1 MKRKVIK
8 TLVGVCGAIA
18 LCCVLF
24 LVINNNLQTLSSS
37 NSNSKPSTIDSGL
50 ITIDSINKKY
60 EEMKKDY
67 PELKIINTQQFKGE
81 DGNYVLFEVQYS
93 NDKDNFFEL
102 HSLTTGRQERLMVGG
117 KSSLEKIVN
126 ENEIIFNCNGEFDNG
141 SYRTFPYK
149 ARCFRVKNSDTDYN
163 DENFISVNEDIYIDI
178 KQSADC
184 GSSLYA
190 NIKNIIITT
199 DGVEILF
206 DFDAIPGSINL
217 PETKAT
223 YDHEKNQ
230 LVLEFKKCSLGG
242 KYDKARQLTEKDN
255 PFINSVILEKADSN
269 SRIRINLNGTAK
281 KYNIKNSIL
290 PSSTEC
296 FAKVSFSP

>member
-126 ENEIIFNCNGEFDNG
+126 ENEIIFNCNGEF
-141 SYRTFPYK
+141 
-149 ARCFRVKNSDTDYN
+149 V
-163 DENFISVNEDIYIDI
+163 
-178 KQSADC
+178 
-184 GSSLYA
+184 
-190 NIKNIIITT
+190 
-199 DGVEILF
+199 
-206 DFDAIPGSINL
+206 
-217 PETKAT
+217 
-223 YDHEKNQ
+223 
-230 LVLEFKKCSLGG
+230 
-242 KYDKARQLTEKDN
+242 
-255 PFINSVILEKADSN
+255 
-269 SRIRINLNGTAK
+269 
-281 KYNIKNSIL
+281 
-290 PSSTEC
+290 
-296 FAKVSFSP
+296 